1 VQPLRIKPLP
11 RFPSMVRD
19 LSLVLPQEHNY
30 SDVATAIRSV
40 DRELVVNV
48 TPFDR
53 YTGKGLPAGTVG
65 LSVSI
70 CFQHPERTLV
80 SDEVD
85 ALQGR
90 IVAALEAKLRAR
102 LRSGD
107 NNEKR

>member
-1 VQPLRIKPLP
+1 
-11 RFPSMVRD
+11 MV
-19 LSLVLPQEHNY
+19 
-30 SDVATAIRSV
+30 V
-40 DRELVVNV
+40 DV

-70 CFQHPERTLV
+70 CFQHRSRTLV

-90 IVAALEAKLRAR
+90 IVATLETKLGAR
-102 LRSGD
+102 LRSG
-107 NNEKR
+107 NSNEKR